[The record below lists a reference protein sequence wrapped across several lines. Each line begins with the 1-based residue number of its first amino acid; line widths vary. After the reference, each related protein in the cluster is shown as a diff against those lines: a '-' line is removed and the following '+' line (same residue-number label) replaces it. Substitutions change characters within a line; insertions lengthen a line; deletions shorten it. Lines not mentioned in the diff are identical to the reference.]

1 MSRRSLLRDTAGVSA
16 VEFALLSPVFF
27 LLMFAVIDAGQLV
40 WTQMSL
46 EHAVESA
53 ARCASLRSSNC
64 ATETQIQSYASAQA
78 PGLGLP
84 PSTFSYSTPGC
95 GSQVT
100 ASFRYYFL
108 SSAFPSS
115 YTTLT
120 ATSCLP
126 FASIS

>member
-1 MSRRSLLRDTAGVSA
+1 MSWRSLLRDKAGVSA

-27 LLMFAVIDAGQLV
+27 LLVFAVMDAGELV
-40 WTQMSL
+40 WTQISL

-64 ATETQIQSYASAQA
+64 TTVTGIQSYASAQA
-78 PGLGLP
+78 PGLGLS
-84 PSTFSYSTPGC
+84 PSVFSYSTPSC
-95 GSQVT
+95 GPQVT
-100 ASFRYYFL
+100 ASYTYYYL
-108 SSAFPSS
+108 STAFPSS

-126 FASIS
+126 FASVS